1 MSYGSAGVRADG
13 RYGRPVRR
21 LVLLLA
27 VVVLAGCAQPVA
39 GTSAPVSGVAPTATD
54 IPELP
59 PRPRV
64 VPLDG
69 VDPCALL
76 TADDRV
82 DLGLDQPPVAN
93 VGMSALYGGE
103 VRQCAVRGFEPRA
116 ISVSVLLS
124 VTGGVELYFRP
135 GVRSE
140 ITPIDVAGFPA
151 IIALPVTIRDFCTV
165 VVDVAPGQVLDV
177 QVANGG
183 RQPPIP
189 QSELCTDAEVTAGI
203 AMGNLLGGR

>member
-21 LVLLLA
+21 FVLLLA

-82 DLGLDQPPVAN
+82 DVGLDQRPVLD
-93 VGMSALYGGE
+93 VGLSALYGGE
-103 VRQCAVRGFEPRA
+103 TRQCVIGTFEPRA
-116 ISVSVLLS
+116 ITVSIELS
-124 VTGGVELYFRP
+124 VTGGIELFFRP

-140 ITPIDVAGFPA
+140 IAPIEVAGFPA

-165 VVDVAPGQVLDV
+165 AVDVAPGQLVDV
-177 QVANGG
+177 SVADGG
-183 RQPPIP
+183 RLPAIP
-189 QSELCTDAEVTAGI
+189 QPDLCVDAERTAGI
-203 AMGNLLGGR
+203 VMGNLLDPL